1 MLESIS
7 ACTEENN
14 YLSHFNK
21 KITAN
26 DFSQTLLECKH
37 SLSWENYNKS
47 LDMNFDNKNNNK
59 FLEGLSDAERHY
71 YLDND
76 YNRIINEKNNF
87 LNQYSNDL
95 KEVQE
100 EGNSSEVDSL
110 SDLFNN
116 VKQSLILG
124 KNDYLDVLK
133 DVFSNYMNFVNE
145 LRQILSNLDKY
156 YNKKEKENQQEG
168 MVDFDFKAFYIDLS
182 KIIDKYKTPL
192 GTVDDPFVFQSRLF
206 FQHQKDG
213 TYLRTIDGQEV
224 HYSDKQQVNNA
235 VDTLEKLLRGI
246 KGIEI
251 TRQNSW
257 SEHDVDVDCR
267 AKIDC
272 TDLET
277 LLKDL
282 SEKVSNEKEISLNNF
297 NLFKNTVDA
306 LDKKINTNLDELSKK
321 YSTANSNY
329 DNFVKIVSSTMNTL
343 LEMAKGFLRS

>member
-1 MLESIS
+1 MLRPIS
-7 ACTEENN
+7 VCTEENN
-14 YLSHFNK
+14 YLSHFNTR
-21 KITAN
+21 INAN

-37 SLSWENYNKS
+37 FLSWENYNKS
-47 LDMNFDNKNNNK
+47 LDMNFGNNKKNK
-59 FLEGLSDAERHY
+59 FLEGLSDAEKYY

-76 YNRIINEKNNF
+76 YNRIINEKNDV

-95 KEVQE
+95 KKLQE
-100 EGNSSEVDSL
+100 EDDSSEIDSL

-116 VKQSLILG
+116 IKQSIVSG
-124 KNDYLDVLK
+124 KTDYLDVLK

-145 LRQILSNLDKY
+145 LRQTLSNLMKY
-156 YNKKEKENQQEG
+156 QEEEQAKKEEG
-168 MVDFDFKAFYIDLS
+168 MVDFDFKSFYIDLS
-182 KIIDKYKTPL
+182 KIVDKYKNPL

-206 FQHQKDG
+206 FQQQKDG
-213 TYLRTIDGQEV
+213 TYLRTINGQEV
-224 HYSDKQQVNNA
+224 NYSNKQQVNNA

-246 KGIEI
+246 KGINI
-251 TRQNSW
+251 TRQDRWN
-257 SEHDVDVDCR
+257 EHDVDVDFR
-267 AKIDC
+267 GKIDC

-282 SEKVSNEKEISLNNF
+282 SKKVSNTGKISLNEF
-297 NLFKNTVDA
+297 NLFKNTLDA

-343 LEMAKGFLRS
+343 LEMAKGFLRF